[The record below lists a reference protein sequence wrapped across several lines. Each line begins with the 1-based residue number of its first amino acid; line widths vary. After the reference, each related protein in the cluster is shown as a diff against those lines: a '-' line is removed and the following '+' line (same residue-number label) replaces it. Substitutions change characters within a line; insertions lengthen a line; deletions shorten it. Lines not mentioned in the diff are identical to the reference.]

1 MEVISTKKSNLLTL
15 EEKNGVLTEMANCI
29 EQIREELL
37 ATNQEEMEA
46 YDANDKAMY
55 DRLKVDDAKVDAMIK
70 AVQEV
75 SAKPDPI
82 GKERYHFTNDNGM
95 EVKNVTA
102 PFGTVLIIYESRPDV
117 TIEAAAIA
125 FKSGNR
131 ILLKGGKESRASNLK
146 LVACWHQALAKHGL
160 PDTWIQYLD
169 LQREQTQA
177 FLKNPD
183 QPLDLIVPRGGE
195 KLIDFVKTHAKCPVL
210 VSGRG
215 NNFLYV
221 HEQADLEMAQAII
234 ANAKLTK
241 ISACNALDKVLV
253 DANLPDYQNF
263 VESTIELLR
272 KDKTIDVLADEALS
286 GSLDNVETLQD
297 EQIWYEEFLDYKI
310 VFGLVNNEE
319 EAVEKINKY
328 SGGHSATIVTNQTE
342 TADYFMT
349 NVDAAAVY
357 HNASTRFT
365 DGGAFGMGAEL
376 AISTEKMHHRGP
388 LGLEQLVSNKWY
400 IYGNGQT
407 R

>member
-1 MEVISTKKSNLLTL
+1 MEMISTKKSNLLTV
-15 EEKNGVLTEMANCI
+15 EEKNNVLHKMTLCI
-29 EQIREELL
+29 EQAREELL
-37 ATNQEEMEA
+37 AINQQEMEA

-55 DRLKVDDAKVDAMIK
+55 DRLKVDDAKVDGMIK

-75 SAKPDPI
+75 GAKSDPI
-82 GKERYHFTNDNGM
+82 GKERYHFTNENGM

-125 FKSGNR
+125 FKSGNK

-146 LVACWHQALAKHGL
+146 LVNCWHQALTSCGL
-160 PDTWIQYLD
+160 SVDWIQYLD

-177 FLKNPD
+177 FLKNPN
-183 QPLDLIVPRGGE
+183 QAIDLIVPRGGE
-195 KLIDFVKTHAKCPVL
+195 KLIDFVKAYAKCPVL

-221 HEQADLEMAQAII
+221 HEYADLDMAKAII
-234 ANAKLTK
+234 ANAKLSK

-253 DANLPDYQNF
+253 NKNLPNYVDFIQQTIHLLKEKNT
-263 VESTIELLR
+263 VEIVAEEQIASVIE
-272 KDKTIDVLADEALS
+272 S
-286 GSLDNVETLQD
+286 VELLQD

-310 VFGLVNNEE
+310 VFGLVDSEE
-319 EAVEKINKY
+319 EAVEKINQY
-328 SGGHSATIVTNQTE
+328 SGGHSATIVTSNKE
-342 TADYFMT
+342 VADYFMT